1 MWLSL
6 KIAKKPL
13 VFQDHHFPYTKS
25 TIWIHFHQSDAKP
38 SHGDLKGWPGLGPGA
53 TCLGGPK
60 RRYPNAFHGWL
71 FPGSFIGGESFDPK
85 KGDLPF
91 L

>member
-13 VFQDHHFPYTKS
+13 VFHWIIIFPILKVPFGSISSRLFDIRKS
-25 TIWIHFHQSDAKP
+25 AKP

-60 RRYPNAFHGWL
+60 RRDPNAFLDGYS
-71 FPGSFIGGESFDPK
+71 PVVS
-85 KGDLPF
+85 
-91 L
+91 